1 MNKRKM
7 WYKKSIACVLA
18 LLIACSALLGNTA
31 VNKLSANAAS
41 ISSLESKKSAIKQQ
55 RDEISAKINS
65 LEFEQMTTLAQ
76 KEVLDEQVMLTQNE
90 IAAITEQI
98 EEYKVL
104 IKEKQA
110 EVAEAREREN
120 AQWELYLERIRSMEE
135 QGVISYFE
143 ILFGASS
150 FSDFLSRVDFVSEV
164 IQYDEV
170 IYQNYVD
177 ARNATIAAQVKLTEA
192 KHEQEMKKVEL
203 DAAEAE
209 LEEQV
214 AEAAA
219 VLAKLENDIAASE
232 ALYAQLREE
241 ENRIQNQINE
251 LVASQNAANNS
262 SSGGSSSGGSSSGG
276 SVVGTGSL
284 MWPATSKLVTS
295 QFGGRNAPTA
305 GASTNHK
312 GIDIGAGY
320 GTKVSAAD
328 SGTVIMAQYNGGY
341 GNCVVINHGNGM
353 TTLYGHMSQINVS
366 VGQSVSKGDSVG
378 LVGSTG
384 VSSGPH
390 LHFEVSVNG
399 SRVNPLNYFTGYTI
413 W

>member
-7 WYKKSIACVLA
+7 WYKKSIACMLA

-31 VNKLSANAAS
+31 AFKLSANAAS
-41 ISSLESKKSAIKQQ
+41 ISSLESQKNSIKQQ
-55 RDEISAKINS
+55 RAEVSAKINS
-65 LEFEQMTTLAQ
+65 LEFEQMSTLAK

-110 EVAEAREREN
+110 EVTEAKEREN
-120 AQWELYLERIRSMEE
+120 AQWELYLERVRSMEE

-192 KHEQEMKKVEL
+192 KHEQEAKKVEL

-209 LEEQV
+209 LEAQV
-214 AEAAA
+214 AEATA
-219 VLAKLENDIAASE
+219 LLNKIESDIAASE
-232 ALYAQLREE
+232 ALYDQLRDE

-251 LVASQNAANNS
+251 LVASQAAAS

-276 SVVGTGSL
+276 SVTGTGSL
-284 MWPATSKLVTS
+284 QWPATSKLVTS
-295 QFGGRNAPTA
+295 QFGGRNSPTA
-305 GASTNHK
+305 GASSNHM

-353 TTLYGHMSQINVS
+353 TTLYGHMSQISVS
-366 VGQSVSKGDSVG
+366 VGQSVSKGDAVG

-384 VSSGPH
+384 VSTGPH